1 MALRKH
7 LILSATLSLGEGEQ
21 SKDAT
26 FAIQVSNKNSHAVA
40 PE

>member
-1 MALRKH
+1 MH

-26 FAIQVSNKNSHAVA
+26 PAIQVSTGFRAT
-40 PE
+40 